1 MDFGQII
8 YIVAVIA
15 YFIYQAS
22 RKKKSQDPVDSGDSQ
37 PERPQK
43 GVTFEDLL
51 REIREAQNPQP
62 KPQAPPR
69 PQPQATQAEVP
80 TRNEPTKPAFFPER
94 KSYKPEVVEEV
105 DDEARY
111 YEGAFRNK
119 YQAAETKAAPKVI
132 SIEEMA
138 RDIRLKAQ
146 NPKRVNPYAEKLK
159 NPQSVRDAII
169 LSEILNRKYF

>member
-8 YIVAVIA
+8 YIIAVIG
-15 YFIYQAS
+15 YFIYQAT
-22 RKKKSQDPVDSGDSQ
+22 RKKKGQDPVDSGDNQ
-37 PERPQK
+37 PESPQK

-69 PQPQATQAEVP
+69 PQPQATQAEVQP
-80 TRNEPTKPAFFPER
+80 RNEPTKPAFFPER
-94 KSYKPEVVEEV
+94 KSYKPEYVEEV

-111 YEGAFRNK
+111 YEGAFRSK
-119 YQAAETKAAPKVI
+119 SQAAQAKAAPKVI

-138 RDIRLKAQ
+138 RDIRLKGQ
-146 NPKRVNPYAEKLK
+146 NQKKVNPYAEKLK

-169 LSEILNRKYF
+169 LSEILNRKHF

>member
-22 RKKKSQDPVDSGDSQ
+22 RKKKSQDPVDSGDNQ
-37 PERPQK
+37 PEKPQK

-51 REIREAQNPQP
+51 REIRQAQNPQP
-62 KPQAPPR
+62 KQQEPPKPR
-69 PQPQATQAEVP
+69 PIPTPTFETPREQPS
-80 TRNEPTKPAFFPER
+80 KPSFFPER

-119 YQAAETKAAPKVI
+119 YQAAETKAAPKVL

-146 NPKRVNPYAEKLK
+146 NPKRINPYAEKLK

-169 LSEILNRKYF
+169 LSEILNRKHF